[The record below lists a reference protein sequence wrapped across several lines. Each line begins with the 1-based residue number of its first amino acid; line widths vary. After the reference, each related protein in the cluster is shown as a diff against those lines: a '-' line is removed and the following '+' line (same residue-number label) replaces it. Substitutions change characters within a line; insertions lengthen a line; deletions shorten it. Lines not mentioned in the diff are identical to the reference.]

1 MKESTFEK
9 HKLVIDEYFVNGFNG
24 TKAYQSVYTDAS
36 YATADKGFREIHE
49 IPRIKEYLDQKHKE
63 AQDAL
68 RVTHEGILEELR
80 NWAYSDITETI
91 LLSTEQVKALPP
103 EIRRL
108 ITKYKKTMR
117 HITDKDGNIL
127 ETIEVI
133 ELWFVSKE
141 KAMEMIHKHV
151 GFYEKD
157 NKQKAN
163 VEQSKEEILK
173 ELKHT
178 LGNNS

>member
-24 TKAYQSVYTDAS
+24 TKAYQSVYSNAS
-36 YATADKGFREIHE
+36 SESADPSFRDILE
-49 IPRIKEYLDQKHKE
+49 IPRNKEYLDQKHKE

-80 NWAYSDITETI
+80 NWAYSDITQTI
-91 LLSTEQVKALPP
+91 SLTPREVEELP
-103 EIRRL
+103 ESVRRL
-108 ITKYKKTMR
+108 ITKFKKTTRRIGEEM
-117 HITDKDGNIL
+117 T
-127 ETIEVI
+127 EEAI
-133 ELWFVSKE
+133 ELHFVSKE
-141 KAMEMIHKHV
+141 RAMEMIHKHV

-163 VEQSKEEILK
+163 VEQSKEEILQ